1 MAEEATPVNLP
12 QINTDSAQRIT
23 EMDEH
28 TRIMK
33 IKGMELARKKTEQ
46 RKERNIS
53 VKNSKSVGSSKPSLT
68 AEPKEQ
74 AKYNLDQ
81 EKERA
86 NLVLNSIRRIK
97 VDPVEEALKRE
108 EQQEA
113 LARLANQQFYA
124 TLGLGTVAVGAYLF
138 FKWRHGGA

>member
-1 MAEEATPVNLP
+1 MAEESTPVNLP
-12 QINTDSAQRIT
+12 QINTESAQRIT

-33 IKGMELARKKTEQ
+33 IKGMELAKKKSEQ

-53 VKNSKSVGSSKPSLT
+53 VKNTKSVGSSKPSIT
-68 AEPKEQ
+68 SKPDEQ

-97 VDPVEEALKRE
+97 VDPIEEQIRKDQERE
-108 EQQEA
+108 EIERA
-113 LARLANQQFYA
+113 ANQQFYLLF
-124 TLGLGTVAVGAYLF
+124 TLSSVAVGAYVIYRL
-138 FKWRHGGA
+138 KYAA

>member
-1 MAEEATPVNLP
+1 MAEESTAVNLP
-12 QINTDSAQRIT
+12 QINTESAQRIT

-33 IKGMELARKKTEQ
+33 IKGMELAKKKSEQ

-53 VKNSKSVGSSKPSLT
+53 VKNTKSVGSSKPSIT

-97 VDPVEEALKRE
+97 VDPIEEQIRKDQERE
-108 EQQEA
+108 EIERA
-113 LARLANQQFYA
+113 ANQQFYLLF
-124 TLGLGTVAVGAYLF
+124 TLSSVAVGAYVIYRL
-138 FKWRHGGA
+138 KYAA